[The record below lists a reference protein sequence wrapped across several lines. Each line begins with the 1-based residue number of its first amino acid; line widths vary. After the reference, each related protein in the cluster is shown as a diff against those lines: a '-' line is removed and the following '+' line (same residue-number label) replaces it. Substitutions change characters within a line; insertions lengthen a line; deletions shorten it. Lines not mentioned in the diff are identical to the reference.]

1 MINIQIICWF
11 NSLKSSLK
19 PIDGWFFP
27 NFYQRMWCID
37 LLKKKILSVNPR
49 IDIFPDAFEYWK
61 GHFICE
67 SRSFHFPLHLWL
79 CIFFYLLYSINYVRA
94 TCNLLS
100 SHDVTVR
107 KFRLR
112 FHSMCVRI
120 GSNCNQ
126 IKCCFSVT
134 FPNEL
139 ISFLWIFKRHTEF
152 ILQYATCVTIF

>member
-37 LLKKKILSVNPR
+37 LLKKKDSLGKPSNWYFSRCVRIL
-49 IDIFPDAFEYWK
+49 K
-61 GHFICE
+61 
-67 SRSFHFPLHLWL
+67 RSLHLWIKVFSL
-79 CIFFYLLYSINYVRA
+79 STSFVTIFFYLLYSINYEVRA

-120 GSNCNQ
+120 GSRCNQ

-139 ISFLWIFKRHTEF
+139 ISFLWIVKRHIEF